1 MKKLFWKSR
10 TFVLVLRQNG
20 LSTLTAALRH
30 WVHAILPLSSSPR
43 GSRMFFR
50 GIMCFA
56 LVALVSCK
64 SVDVVTNAQVQEVQT
79 LRTVDTVVLH
89 DSIFIREVMRGDT
102 VYLTRTEWRDRW
114 RTRLVHDT
122 IRDTQVVEKV
132 IEKPPV
138 RYVPKFYKWC
148 TVIFWISAAL
158 LLVYL
163 FLKYRLRVT

>member
-1 MKKLFWKSR
+1 MGIIL
-10 TFVLVLRQNG
+10 LVL
-20 LSTLTAALRH
+20 
-30 WVHAILPLSSSPR
+30 P
-43 GSRMFFR
+43 
-50 GIMCFA
+50 
-56 LVALVSCK
+56 SCK
-64 SVDVVTNAQVQEVQT
+64 SVEPTIVTSASNTASAAIHT
-79 LRTVDTVVLH
+79 HDTVVMH
-89 DSIFIREVMRGDT
+89 DSIYIREVLRGDT

-158 LLVYL
+158 FLVYL

>member
-1 MKKLFWKSR
+1 MA
-10 TFVLVLRQNG
+10 
-20 LSTLTAALRH
+20 LSM
-30 WVHAILPLSSSPR
+30 VIILL
-43 GSRMFFR
+43 
-50 GIMCFA
+50 A
-56 LVALVSCK
+56 HVSCK

-102 VYLTRTEWRDRW
+102 VYLTRTEYRDRW

-148 TVIFWISAAL
+148 TIAL
-158 LLVYL
+158 WAIGILAIGYWAMKRWGLAR
-163 FLKYRLRVT
+163 FLQKDK

>member
-1 MKKLFWKSR
+1 M
-10 TFVLVLRQNG
+10 VV
-20 LSTLTAALRH
+20 
-30 WVHAILPLSSSPR
+30 
-43 GSRMFFR
+43 R

-56 LVALVSCK
+56 LVFACMSCK
-64 SVDVVTNAQVQEVQT
+64 SLKPSIASSATNTASAAIHT
-79 LRTVDTVVLH
+79 HDTVVMH

>member
-1 MKKLFWKSR
+1 
-10 TFVLVLRQNG
+10 
-20 LSTLTAALRH
+20 
-30 WVHAILPLSSSPR
+30 
-43 GSRMFFR
+43 MFFR

-148 TVIFWISAAL
+148 TGLFWAIGLLAIGYWAL
-158 LLVYL
+158 RR
-163 FLKYRLRVT
+163 RL

>member
-1 MKKLFWKSR
+1 MVIIL
-10 TFVLVLRQNG
+10 LVL
-20 LSTLTAALRH
+20 
-30 WVHAILPLSSSPR
+30 P
-43 GSRMFFR
+43 
-50 GIMCFA
+50 
-56 LVALVSCK
+56 SCK

-102 VYLTRTEWRDRW
+102 VYLTRTEYRDRW
-114 RTRLVHDT
+114 RTRMVHDT

-148 TVIFWISAAL
+148 TGLFWALIALVIGYWAL
-158 LLVYL
+158 RR
-163 FLKYRLRVT
+163 RL

>member
-1 MKKLFWKSR
+1 MNMKKLFWKSR
-10 TFVLVLRQNG
+10 TFVLVV
-20 LSTLTAALRH
+20 SM
-30 WVHAILPLSSSPR
+30 VIILLVSP
-43 GSRMFFR
+43 
-50 GIMCFA
+50 
-56 LVALVSCK
+56 SCK
-64 SVDVVTNAQVQEVQT
+64 SLKPSIASSATNTASAAIHT
-79 LRTVDTVVLH
+79 HDTVVMH

-148 TVIFWISAAL
+148 TIAL
-158 LLVYL
+158 WAIGILAIGYWAMKRWGLAR
-163 FLKYRLRVT
+163 FLQKDK